1 MTRLCITICWINCPK
16 WLLWLRPG
24 FNSCGT
30 GRISNAFSFS
40 AMALGAKRRIP
51 APTASAE
58 TKLKTAAVK
67 VQKNGDRMCGQK
79 GDSKK
84 YVKHVDKKWLIC
96 DWYTILYTVSIIYC
110 LSFQYAFYTLLH
122 YYAYSGTLAKA
133 NVRIQEHGESDPHA
147 AILFTCF
154 T

>member
-1 MTRLCITICWINCPK
+1 MTRLYITICWIDCPK

-84 YVKHVDKKWLIC
+84 YVKHVDQKWLIC
-96 DWYTILYTVSIIYC
+96 DWYTVLYTH
-110 LSFQYAFYTLLH
+110 YTLFKSSICFLH
-122 YYAYSGTLAKA
+122 ITMLIVEHSQRPCT
-133 NVRIQEHGESDPHA
+133 NTRTWRIRP
-147 AILFTCF
+147 TCSHLIHMLYIK
-154 T
+154 